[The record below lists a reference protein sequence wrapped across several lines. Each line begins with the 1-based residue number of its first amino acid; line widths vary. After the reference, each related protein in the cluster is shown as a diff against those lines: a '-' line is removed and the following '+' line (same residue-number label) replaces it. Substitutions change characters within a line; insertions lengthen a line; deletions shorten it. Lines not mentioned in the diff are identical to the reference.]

1 MRSEDTGCVGTQWTR
16 SDVAGT
22 LRVLDLWWDL
32 LAGGVEELA
41 DAAPAPG
48 EPSFSVIRE
57 VSIRRLIDAQGTDPD
72 GLVAVVQAVLADLSA
87 AGRILAR
94 LGVGPQGMRGTVA
107 RIHRS
112 GGGVP
117 KLPVAAAVVGRDG
130 VQGDRQGDRR
140 VHGRVWQ
147 ALCIWSA
154 EVIAKLRAEGHPIA
168 PGNAGENL
176 TLSGLD
182 WQRLRPGTRLR
193 AGSVLAELSLPATP
207 CAKNAR
213 WFTDGDFMR
222 MSYERHPGW
231 SRWYASVLEPG
242 EVAVG
247 DVVVVEPNSQTE

>member
-1 MRSEDTGCVGTQWTR
+1 
-16 SDVAGT
+16 
-22 LRVLDLWWDL
+22 
-32 LAGGVEELA
+32 
-41 DAAPAPG
+41 
-48 EPSFSVIRE
+48 
-57 VSIRRLIDAQGTDPD
+57 
-72 GLVAVVQAVLADLSA
+72 
-87 AGRILAR
+87 
-94 LGVGPQGMRGTVA
+94 MRGTLA
-107 RIHRS
+107 GIHRS

-130 VQGDRQGDRR
+130 VQGRQGDRR

-154 EVIAKLRAEGHPIA
+154 EVITELRAGGHPIA

-193 AGSVLAELSLPATP
+193 TDGVLAELSLPATP

-222 MSYERHPGW
+222 MSYERHLKL
-231 SRWYASVLEPG
+231 SLWYASVLEPG

-247 DVVVVEPNSQTE
+247 DVVVVEPDSQTE

>member
-1 MRSEDTGCVGTQWTR
+1 MGTQWTR

-22 LRVLDLWWDL
+22 LRVLDRWWDL
-32 LAGGVEELA
+32 LAEGVEELT
-41 DAAPAPG
+41 DVSPAPD
-48 EPSFSVIRE
+48 EPSFSAIRE
-57 VSIRRLIDAQGTDPD
+57 VSIRRLIDAQRTDPD

-87 AGRILAR
+87 AGRILAQ
-94 LGVGPQGMRGTVA
+94 LGVGPRDARGTVA
-107 RIHRS
+107 GIHRS

-117 KLPVAAAVVGRDG
+117 KLPVAAAAIGRDG

-154 EVIAKLRAEGHPIA
+154 EVITELRAEGHPIA

-182 WQRLRPGTRLR
+182 WQRLRPGMRLR
-193 AGSVLAELSLPATP
+193 AGGMLAELSLPATP

-222 MSYERHPGW
+222 MSYERHPAW

-247 DVVVVEPNSQTE
+247 DVVVVEPDSQTE